1 MLLNQLTPDAIAQK
15 EMLLHEVTKERR
27 RNLQMMMHLRM
38 PPMPEMLKMKTM
50 PKPML
55 QLILKKLQLP
65 KTPRMVPKTLKQDN
79 VDADAD
85 AVAELDAEPDA
96 GVARHAATMSTTT
109 TATTLTTTTAAIINT
124 TPATI
129 TATTTVATRMCTT
142 TTATTTATTTRSTT
156 ATNTSHVVTLVAVD
170 VDAAPAVVTERER
183 EELLLRLNS
192 GTHLDGI
199 LTGLVVVW
207 RVNVMTLS
215 LSGLMKRHCIDMNIP
230 LI

>member
-1 MLLNQLTPDAIAQK
+1 M
-15 EMLLHEVTKERR
+15 
-27 RNLQMMMHLRM
+27 
-38 PPMPEMLKMKTM
+38 KMM

-55 QLILKKLQLP
+55 QLILKKLQLS
-65 KTPRMVPKTLKQDN
+65 KTPRMVPRTLKQDN
-79 VDADAD
+79 VDAD

-96 GVARHAATMSTTT
+96 DVARHAATTSTTT
-109 TATTLTTTTAAIINT
+109 TAITPTPTPAAIINT
-124 TPATI
+124 TP
-129 TATTTVATRMCTT
+129 
-142 TTATTTATTTRSTT
+142 ATTTATTTRSTT
-156 ATNTSHVVTLVAVD
+156 ATNTPRHVVTLVAVD
-170 VDAAPAVVTERER
+170 VDAALAVVTERER

-215 LSGLMKRHCIDMNIP
+215 LSGLMKRHCIDLNIP

>member
-1 MLLNQLTPDAIAQK
+1 
-15 EMLLHEVTKERR
+15 
-27 RNLQMMMHLRM
+27 M

-79 VDADAD
+79 VDADA
-85 AVAELDAEPDA
+85 VAELDAEPDA
-96 GVARHAATMSTTT
+96 DVARHAATTST
-109 TATTLTTTTAAIINT
+109 I
-124 TPATI
+124 
-129 TATTTVATRMCTT
+129 

-156 ATNTSHVVTLVAVD
+156 ATNTPRHAVTLVAVD
-170 VDAAPAVVTERER
+170 VDAEPAVVTERER

-192 GTHLDGI
+192 GTYLDGI

-215 LSGLMKRHCIDMNIP
+215 LSGLMKR
-230 LI
+230 

>member
-1 MLLNQLTPDAIAQK
+1 
-15 EMLLHEVTKERR
+15 
-27 RNLQMMMHLRM
+27 
-38 PPMPEMLKMKTM
+38 MKTM

-65 KTPRMVPKTLKQDN
+65 KNPRKVPKTLKQDN
-79 VDADAD
+79 VDADA
-85 AVAELDAEPDA
+85 VAELDVEPDA
-96 GVARHAATMSTTT
+96 GVARHAATTP
-109 TATTLTTTTAAIINT
+109 TTTTAAIINT

-129 TATTTVATRMCTT
+129 TATTTAATRMCTT

-170 VDAAPAVVTERER
+170 VDAALAVVTERER

-215 LSGLMKRHCIDMNIP
+215 LSGLMKRHCIEMNIP

>member
-1 MLLNQLTPDAIAQK
+1 
-15 EMLLHEVTKERR
+15 
-27 RNLQMMMHLRM
+27 
-38 PPMPEMLKMKTM
+38 MKTM

-65 KTPRMVPKTLKQDN
+65 KMPRKVPKTLKQDN
-79 VDADAD
+79 VDAD

-96 GVARHAATMSTTT
+96 GVARHAATTSTTT
-109 TATTLTTTTAAIINT
+109 TA
-124 TPATI
+124 
-129 TATTTVATRMCTT
+129 
-142 TTATTTATTTRSTT
+142 TTATTTRSTT

>member
-1 MLLNQLTPDAIAQK
+1 
-15 EMLLHEVTKERR
+15 
-27 RNLQMMMHLRM
+27 
-38 PPMPEMLKMKTM
+38 MKTI

-65 KTPRMVPKTLKQDN
+65 KTPRMEPKTLKQDN

-85 AVAELDAEPDA
+85 AELDAEPDA
-96 GVARHAATMSTTT
+96 GVARHAATTSTTT

-124 TPATI
+124 IPATI
-129 TATTTVATRMCTT
+129 TAATRMCTT

-156 ATNTSHVVTLVAVD
+156 ATNTPRHAVTLVAVD

-192 GTHLDGI
+192 GTLLDGI

-207 RVNVMTLS
+207 
-215 LSGLMKRHCIDMNIP
+215 
-230 LI
+230 

>member
-1 MLLNQLTPDAIAQK
+1 
-15 EMLLHEVTKERR
+15 
-27 RNLQMMMHLRM
+27 
-38 PPMPEMLKMKTM
+38 MKTM

-79 VDADAD
+79 VDADA
-85 AVAELDAEPDA
+85 VAELDVEPDA
-96 GVARHAATMSTTT
+96 GVARHAATTSTTT
-109 TATTLTTTTAAIINT
+109 IATTLTTTTAAIINT

-142 TTATTTATTTRSTT
+142 TTATTTPRL
-156 ATNTSHVVTLVAVD
+156 VVTLVAVD

>member
-1 MLLNQLTPDAIAQK
+1 MTLQNQLTPDAIAQR
-15 EMLLHEVTKERR
+15 EMLLHEVTKERK
-27 RNLQMMMHLRM
+27 RNLQMTMHLRM

-79 VDADAD
+79 VDADA
-85 AVAELDAEPDA
+85 VAELDVEPDA
-96 GVARHAATMSTTT
+96 GVARHAATTSTTT

-142 TTATTTATTTRSTT
+142 TTATTTATTTESTI

>member
-1 MLLNQLTPDAIAQK
+1 
-15 EMLLHEVTKERR
+15 
-27 RNLQMMMHLRM
+27 
-38 PPMPEMLKMKTM
+38 MKTM

-79 VDADAD
+79 VDADA
-85 AVAELDAEPDA
+85 VVELDVEPDA
-96 GVARHAATMSTTT
+96 GVARHAATTSTTT
-109 TATTLTTTTAAIINT
+109 TATT
-124 TPATI
+124 P
-129 TATTTVATRMCTT
+129 ATTTE
-142 TTATTTATTTRSTT
+142 STI

-207 RVNVMTLS
+207 RVNVMTLL

>member
-1 MLLNQLTPDAIAQK
+1 MTLQNQLTPDAIAQR

-27 RNLQMMMHLRM
+27 RNLLMTMHLRM
-38 PPMPEMLKMKTM
+38 PPMPEMLKMKMM

-65 KTPRMVPKTLKQDN
+65 KTPRMIPKTLKQDN
-79 VDADAD
+79 VDADA
-85 AVAELDAEPDA
+85 VAD
-96 GVARHAATMSTTT
+96 VARHAATTSTTT
-109 TATTLTTTTAAIINT
+109 TAITPTTTTAAITNT

-129 TATTTVATRMCTT
+129 TATTTAVTRMCTT
-142 TTATTTATTTRSTT
+142 TTVTTTATTTRSTT

-170 VDAAPAVVTERER
+170 VDAATAVATERER

>member
-1 MLLNQLTPDAIAQK
+1 
-15 EMLLHEVTKERR
+15 
-27 RNLQMMMHLRM
+27 
-38 PPMPEMLKMKTM
+38 MK
-50 PKPML
+50 
-55 QLILKKLQLP
+55 
-65 KTPRMVPKTLKQDN
+65 
-79 VDADAD
+79 A
-85 AVAELDAEPDA
+85 AVVVVSVLDAEPDA
-96 GVARHAATMSTTT
+96 GVARHAAT
-109 TATTLTTTTAAIINT
+109 

-129 TATTTVATRMCTT
+129 TATTTAVTRMCTT
-142 TTATTTATTTRSTT
+142 TTVTTTATTTGSTT

-192 GTHLDGI
+192 GTQLDGI

-207 RVNVMTLS
+207 RVNVMTLL

>member
-1 MLLNQLTPDAIAQK
+1 
-15 EMLLHEVTKERR
+15 
-27 RNLQMMMHLRM
+27 
-38 PPMPEMLKMKTM
+38 MKTM

-65 KTPRMVPKTLKQDN
+65 KMPRKVPKTLKQDN
-79 VDADAD
+79 VD

-96 GVARHAATMSTTT
+96 GVARHAATTSTTT
-109 TATTLTTTTAAIINT
+109 TAITPTTTTAAIIST

-183 EELLLRLNS
+183 EELLQRLNS

-215 LSGLMKRHCIDMNIP
+215 LSGL
-230 LI
+230 

>member
-1 MLLNQLTPDAIAQK
+1 MTLLNQLTPDAIAQK

-27 RNLQMMMHLRM
+27 RNPQMMMHLRM

-79 VDADAD
+79 VDADA
-85 AVAELDAEPDA
+85 VAELDAEPDA
-96 GVARHAATMSTTT
+96 GVARHAATTSTTT

-142 TTATTTATTTRSTT
+142 TTATTTATTTKSTT
-156 ATNTSHVVTLVAVD
+156 ATNTPRRVVTLVAVD

>member
-1 MLLNQLTPDAIAQK
+1 
-15 EMLLHEVTKERR
+15 
-27 RNLQMMMHLRM
+27 
-38 PPMPEMLKMKTM
+38 MKKM
-50 PKPML
+50 PKLML
-55 QLILKKLQLP
+55 QLILKKLQLS

-79 VDADAD
+79 VDAD

-96 GVARHAATMSTTT
+96 GVARHAATTSTTT

-129 TATTTVATRMCTT
+129 TV
-142 TTATTTATTTRSTT
+142 TTTATTTRSTT
-156 ATNTSHVVTLVAVD
+156 ATNTPRHVVTLVAVD
-170 VDAAPAVVTERER
+170 VDAAPAVDTERER

-192 GTHLDGI
+192 GTQLDGI

>member
-1 MLLNQLTPDAIAQK
+1 
-15 EMLLHEVTKERR
+15 
-27 RNLQMMMHLRM
+27 
-38 PPMPEMLKMKTM
+38 MKKM
-50 PKPML
+50 PKLML

-65 KTPRMVPKTLKQDN
+65 KTTRTVPKTLKQDN
-79 VDADAD
+79 VDAD

-96 GVARHAATMSTTT
+96 GVARHAATTSTTT

-129 TATTTVATRMCTT
+129 TATTTAVTRMCTT
-142 TTATTTATTTRSTT
+142 TTATTTATTTESTI

-183 EELLLRLNS
+183 EELLQRLNS

-215 LSGLMKRHCIDMNIP
+215 LSS
-230 LI
+230 

>member
-1 MLLNQLTPDAIAQK
+1 
-15 EMLLHEVTKERR
+15 
-27 RNLQMMMHLRM
+27 
-38 PPMPEMLKMKTM
+38 MKTM

-65 KTPRMVPKTLKQDN
+65 KTPRKVPKTLKQDN
-79 VDADAD
+79 VDADA
-85 AVAELDAEPDA
+85 VAELDVEPDA
-96 GVARHAATMSTTT
+96 DVARHAATTSTTT

-156 ATNTSHVVTLVAVD
+156 ATNTPRHAVTLVAVD
-170 VDAAPAVVTERER
+170 VDAVPAVVTERER

-192 GTHLDGI
+192 RTHLDGI

-230 LI
+230 LIQKQTDNFFQF

>member
-1 MLLNQLTPDAIAQK
+1 
-15 EMLLHEVTKERR
+15 
-27 RNLQMMMHLRM
+27 
-38 PPMPEMLKMKTM
+38 MKTM

-65 KTPRMVPKTLKQDN
+65 KTLRMVPKTLKQDN
-79 VDADAD
+79 VDADA
-85 AVAELDAEPDA
+85 VAELDVEQDA
-96 GVARHAATMSTTT
+96 DVARHAATTSTTT
-109 TATTLTTTTAAIINT
+109 TAITPTTTTAAIIST

-142 TTATTTATTTRSTT
+142 TTTTTRSTT

-192 GTHLDGI
+192 GTLLDGI

-215 LSGLMKRHCIDMNIP
+215 LS
-230 LI
+230 

>member
-1 MLLNQLTPDAIAQK
+1 
-15 EMLLHEVTKERR
+15 
-27 RNLQMMMHLRM
+27 
-38 PPMPEMLKMKTM
+38 MKTM

-65 KTPRMVPKTLKQDN
+65 KTPRKVPKTLKQDN
-79 VDADAD
+79 VDADA
-85 AVAELDAEPDA
+85 VAELDVEPDA
-96 GVARHAATMSTTT
+96 DVARHAATTSTTT
-109 TATTLTTTTAAIINT
+109 TATTPT
-124 TPATI
+124 
-129 TATTTVATRMCTT
+129 
-142 TTATTTATTTRSTT
+142 STT
-156 ATNTSHVVTLVAVD
+156 ATNTPRHVVTLVAVD

-192 GTHLDGI
+192 GTQLDGI

>member
-1 MLLNQLTPDAIAQK
+1 
-15 EMLLHEVTKERR
+15 
-27 RNLQMMMHLRM
+27 
-38 PPMPEMLKMKTM
+38 MKKM

-55 QLILKKLQLP
+55 QLILKKLQLS

-79 VDADAD
+79 VDAD

-96 GVARHAATMSTTT
+96 GVARHAA
-109 TATTLTTTTAAIINT
+109 
-124 TPATI
+124 
-129 TATTTVATRMCTT
+129 
-142 TTATTTATTTRSTT
+142 TT

-215 LSGLMKRHCIDMNIP
+215 LSC
-230 LI
+230 

>member
-1 MLLNQLTPDAIAQK
+1 
-15 EMLLHEVTKERR
+15 
-27 RNLQMMMHLRM
+27 
-38 PPMPEMLKMKTM
+38 MKTM

-65 KTPRMVPKTLKQDN
+65 KTPRKEPKTLKQDN
-79 VDADAD
+79 VDADA
-85 AVAELDAEPDA
+85 VAELDVEPDA
-96 GVARHAATMSTTT
+96 DVARHAATTSTTT

-142 TTATTTATTTRSTT
+142 TTVTTTATTTKSTT
-156 ATNTSHVVTLVAVD
+156 ATNTPRHVVTLVAVD
-170 VDAAPAVVTERER
+170 VDAVPAVVTERER

-230 LI
+230 LIQKQTD

>member
-1 MLLNQLTPDAIAQK
+1 
-15 EMLLHEVTKERR
+15 
-27 RNLQMMMHLRM
+27 
-38 PPMPEMLKMKTM
+38 MKTM

-79 VDADAD
+79 VDADA
-85 AVAELDAEPDA
+85 VAELDAEPDA
-96 GVARHAATMSTTT
+96 GVARHAATTSTTT

-129 TATTTVATRMCTT
+129 TATTT
-142 TTATTTATTTRSTT
+142 ATTTESTI

-170 VDAAPAVVTERER
+170 VDAAPAVVTEREK
-183 EELLLRLNS
+183 LLLRLNS

-215 LSGLMKRHCIDMNIP
+215 LSGLMKRHCIEMNIP

>member
-1 MLLNQLTPDAIAQK
+1 
-15 EMLLHEVTKERR
+15 
-27 RNLQMMMHLRM
+27 
-38 PPMPEMLKMKTM
+38 MKKM

-79 VDADAD
+79 VDADA
-85 AVAELDAEPDA
+85 VVELDVEPDA
-96 GVARHAATMSTTT
+96 GVARHAATTSTTT

-129 TATTTVATRMCTT
+129 TATTTAVTRMCTT

-156 ATNTSHVVTLVAVD
+156 ATNTPRHVVTLVDVD

-192 GTHLDGI
+192 GTYLDGI

-215 LSGLMKRHCIDMNIP
+215 LSGLMKRHCIDMSIP
-230 LI
+230 LIQKQTDNFFQF

>member
-1 MLLNQLTPDAIAQK
+1 
-15 EMLLHEVTKERR
+15 
-27 RNLQMMMHLRM
+27 
-38 PPMPEMLKMKTM
+38 MKKM

-55 QLILKKLQLP
+55 QLILKKLQLS

-79 VDADAD
+79 VDADA
-85 AVAELDAEPDA
+85 VAELDAEPDA
-96 GVARHAATMSTTT
+96 DVARHAATTSTTT
-109 TATTLTTTTAAIINT
+109 TATTLTTTTAATINT

-129 TATTTVATRMCTT
+129 TATTT
-142 TTATTTATTTRSTT
+142 ATTTESTI
-156 ATNTSHVVTLVAVD
+156 ATNPSHVVTLVAVD

-183 EELLLRLNS
+183 EELLQRLNS

>member
-1 MLLNQLTPDAIAQK
+1 MTLQNQLTPDAIAQK

-27 RNLQMMMHLRM
+27 RNLQMTMHLRM
-38 PPMPEMLKMKTM
+38 PPMPEMLKMKKM

-55 QLILKKLQLP
+55 QLILKKLQLS
-65 KTPRMVPKTLKQDN
+65 KTPRMIPKTLKQDN
-79 VDADAD
+79 VDAD

-96 GVARHAATMSTTT
+96 DVASHAATTSTTT
-109 TATTLTTTTAAIINT
+109 TATTLTTTTAAIIST

-156 ATNTSHVVTLVAVD
+156 ATNTPRHVVTLVVVD
-170 VDAAPAVVTERER
+170 VDAALAVVTERER

-192 GTHLDGI
+192 GTLLDAI

-207 RVNVMTLS
+207 RVNVMTL
-215 LSGLMKRHCIDMNIP
+215 GR
-230 LI
+230 